1 MVTVV
6 HRWDATEKTP
16 WRVSLNGAKYDF
28 QTPSNVLHKNVL
40 SVRNQNESSV
50 LSHHPALY
58 NIKRRREDGAK
69 EAGSNRSDKD
79 AGHRAFIRST

>member
-1 MVTVV
+1 MGCYREDTLEGELE
-6 HRWDATEKTP
+6 W
-16 WRVSLNGAKYDF
+16 GQYDF
-28 QTPSNVLHKNVL
+28 QPPSNVLHKEVL

-79 AGHRAFIRST
+79 AGHRAFICST